1 MSSLGSRQSESVLRV
16 VIILT
21 GLLLLI
27 SAWLP
32 LVRIA
37 GASADQV
44 QVKID
49 ASQIVPR
56 SLEEST
62 GRALA
67 DQYSKA
73 WKSLATALNR
83 NDTDALGESFVGFA
97 LDGIKAQIAAQK
109 KNGLST
115 RFVDHGH
122 KVDALFYSPEG
133 SAVEL
138 RDEAQLEIQLLDGSK
153 VVSSENT
160 TRRYVVVMT
169 VVDDRWKVRVL
180 DSVPNF

>member
-1 MSSLGSRQSESVLRV
+1 MSSLGRRQSESVLRL

-37 GASADQV
+37 GASTGQV
-44 QVKID
+44 QVKMD

-56 SLEEST
+56 PLEEST

-73 WKSLATALNR
+73 WKSLATALNQ

-97 LDGIKAQIAAQK
+97 LDTIKAQIAAQK

-115 RFVDHGH
+115 RYVDHGH

-153 VVSSENT
+153 VVSSEST